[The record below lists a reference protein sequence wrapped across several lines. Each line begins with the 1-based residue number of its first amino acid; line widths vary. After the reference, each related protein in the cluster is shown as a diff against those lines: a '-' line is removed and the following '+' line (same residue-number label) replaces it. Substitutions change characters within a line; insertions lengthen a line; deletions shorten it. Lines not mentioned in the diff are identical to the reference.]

1 MADGGVHFDPEVTV
15 ANPARVYDYWLGGS
29 SNFAVDRELGDRMIA
44 IDSRV
49 VPMVREN
56 RHFLRRVVTWLC
68 RHGVTQFLDLGSGIP
83 TVGNVHEVAARV
95 TPDAKVAYVDSEPV
109 AVAYS
114 SRIIE
119 GNQNATITHADLRDS
134 QTVLSAPTVAGL
146 LDFSR
151 PVAVL
156 ALSVMQ
162 YFDDASDPAAMLARY
177 RKALVPGSY
186 LAISHISADDPDVD
200 MDGLAEATKQATVQ
214 AHPRTRAGVTALFG
228 DAQLVP
234 PGLVWV
240 GAWHPE
246 PGSAEPVPGMLG
258 GLGRV
263 G

>member
-68 RHGVTQFLDLGSGIP
+68 RNGVTQFLDLGSGIP
-83 TVGNVHEVAARV
+83 TVGNVHEVAAKV
-95 TPDAKVAYVDSEPV
+95 TAEAKVAYVDSEPV

-114 SRIIE
+114 AHLLE
-119 GNQNATITHADLRDS
+119 GNQNATITHADLRDAE
-134 QTVLSAPTVAGL
+134 TVLSAPTVAGL

-156 ALSVMQ
+156 ALSVLQ
-162 YFDDASDPAAMLARY
+162 YFAEAENPAAMLARY
-177 RKALVPGSY
+177 REALVPGSY

-200 MDGLAEATKQATVQ
+200 MDGLADATKQASVS
-214 AHPRTRAGVTALFG
+214 AHPRTRAQVAALFG
-228 DAQLVP
+228 EASLVP

-240 GAWHPE
+240 GGWHPE
-246 PGSAEPVPGMLG
+246 PGSAEPVPGILG
-258 GLGRV
+258 GLGRL